1 MQTFSKII
9 IVISPETQ
17 NNTCMYSKC
26 NIHVPQYI
34 TFLTMYFLLQYAS
47 KHFPQKIPTSKF
59 SKYLYFRIILHHP
72 AKLPQISSVLP
83 PPQKQQQ
90 QILKKFQPHQK
101 RPNQFQDLPTTEFQ
115 DHLHRFVS
123 SDQQYIQ
130 LPPCPPLIH
139 SMTMSLRGR
148 RGLNRR

>member
-1 MQTFSKII
+1 
-9 IVISPETQ
+9 
-17 NNTCMYSKC
+17 MYYLCSLVH
-26 NIHVPQYI
+26 NIFDFV
-34 TFLTMYFLLQYAS
+34 FLSQHAS
-47 KHFPQKIPTSKF
+47 KNFPPENTYTSKF
-59 SKYLYFRIILHHP
+59 PTYFRIILHHP

>member
-1 MQTFSKII
+1 M
-9 IVISPETQ
+9 
-17 NNTCMYSKC
+17 C
-26 NIHVPQYI
+26 I
-34 TFLTMYFLLQYAS
+34 TFLILYFISQYAS

-59 SKYLYFRIILHHP
+59 STYFRIIHHHHP
-72 AKLPQISSVLP
+72 AKLPQISSALP

-90 QILKKFQPHQK
+90 ILKKSQPHQK
-101 RPNQFQDLPTTEFQ
+101 RPNQFLDLPTTEFQ